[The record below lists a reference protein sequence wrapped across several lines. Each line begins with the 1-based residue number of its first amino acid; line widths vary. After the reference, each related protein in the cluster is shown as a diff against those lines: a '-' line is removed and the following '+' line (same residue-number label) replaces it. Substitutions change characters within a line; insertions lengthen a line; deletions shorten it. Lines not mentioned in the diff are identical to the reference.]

1 MTDELQNSETNKL
14 RLIMTNSQRRTAIN
28 NKIKSASNIYVY
40 NNWAEDY
47 FKSTKDELLKWFSYR
62 FKRQAEQS
70 LTDVYMDSFLTEM
83 ENNLRI
89 DEDNDL
95 FFN

>member
-1 MTDELQNSETNKL
+1 
-14 RLIMTNSQRRTAIN
+14 MTNSQRRTAIN

-62 FKRQAEQS
+62 FKRQD
-70 LTDVYMDSFLTEM
+70 LTGVYMDSFLTEM
-83 ENNLRI
+83 ENNLKI
-89 DEDNDL
+89 DENNDL